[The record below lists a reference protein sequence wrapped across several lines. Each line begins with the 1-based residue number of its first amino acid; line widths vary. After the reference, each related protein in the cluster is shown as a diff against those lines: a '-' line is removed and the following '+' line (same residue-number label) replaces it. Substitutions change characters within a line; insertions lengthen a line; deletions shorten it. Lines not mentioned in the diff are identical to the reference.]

1 MAVALK
7 PTEDDISYPKYQRKT
22 MKYGIQHEL
31 GNYSVIV
38 INNNESYELDKQ
50 ITDLVSY
57 NTPYNSHAIIN
68 DTVDTPLNKEYIGEQ
83 R

>member
-1 MAVALK
+1 MFTDNEMTYTL
-7 PTEDDISYPKYQRKT
+7 ES
-22 MKYGIQHEL
+22 
-31 GNYSVIV
+31 S
-38 INNNESYELDKQ
+38 ESYITNIRLYNVSNNELDKQ